1 MENKVEEME
10 GKIEKYLGVDIGE
23 LKSKIIEKVLCIE
36 VDYSKSILLGVYGE
50 GDYYISKVQ
59 RGAMYE
65 RNGEQFVF
73 EFSLIDPWDVYGF
86 EDVIYDSNEGFYIDQ
101 CNGEKFTEDE
111 LLEEALVDS
120 IDGWCGKFEYEFN
133 KFLIEFNNF
142 LDLLKGDRDE

>member
-23 LKSKIIEKVLCIE
+23 LKSKIIEKALCIE
-36 VDYSKSILLGVYGE
+36 VDYSKSIFLGVYGE

-73 EFSLIDPWDVYGF
+73 EFSLIDPWDIYGF

-111 LLEEALVDS
+111 LLEEALVDV

-142 LDLLKGDRDE
+142 LDSLKGGD

>member
-73 EFSLIDPWDVYGF
+73 EFSLIDPWDIYGF

-111 LLEEALVDS
+111 LLEEALVDA

-142 LDLLKGDRDE
+142 LNSLKESE

>member
-23 LKSKIIEKVLCIE
+23 LKSKIIEKALCIE

-65 RNGEQFVF
+65 RNGEQFIF
-73 EFSLIDPWDVYGF
+73 KFSLIDPWDIYGF

-111 LLEEALVDS
+111 LLEEALVDA

-142 LDLLKGDRDE
+142 LNSLKESE

>member
-73 EFSLIDPWDVYGF
+73 EFSLIDPWDIYGF

-111 LLEEALVDS
+111 LLEEALVDA

-142 LDLLKGDRDE
+142 LDSLKESE

>member
-23 LKSKIIEKVLCIE
+23 LKSKIIEKVLYIE
-36 VDYSKSILLGVYGE
+36 VDYSKFILLGVYGE

-73 EFSLIDPWDVYGF
+73 EFSLIDPWDVFGF
-86 EDVIYDSNEGFYIDQ
+86 EDVFYDMDEGLYIDQ
-101 CNGEKFTEDE
+101 SSLERFTEDE
-111 LLEEALVDS
+111 LLEEALVDA

-133 KFLIEFNNF
+133 KFLIEFSNF
-142 LDLLKGDRDE
+142 LDSLKESK

>member
-73 EFSLIDPWDVYGF
+73 EFSLIDPWDIYGF

-111 LLEEALVDS
+111 LLEEALVDA
-120 IDGWCGKFEYEFN
+120 IDGWCGKFEDEFN
-133 KFLIEFNNF
+133 RFLIEFNNF
-142 LDLLKGDRDE
+142 LDSLEGGD

>member
-73 EFSLIDPWDVYGF
+73 EFSLIDPWDIYGF

-111 LLEEALVDS
+111 LLEEALVDA

-142 LDLLKGDRDE
+142 LNSLKGGD

>member
-65 RNGEQFVF
+65 RNGEQFIF
-73 EFSLIDPWDVYGF
+73 KFSLIDPWDIYGF

-111 LLEEALVDS
+111 LLEEALVDA

-142 LDLLKGDRDE
+142 LNSLKGGD

>member
-65 RNGEQFVF
+65 RNGEQFIF
-73 EFSLIDPWDVYGF
+73 KFSLIDPWDIYGF

-111 LLEEALVDS
+111 LLEEALVDA

-142 LDLLKGDRDE
+142 LDSLKESE

>member
-23 LKSKIIEKVLCIE
+23 LKSKIIEKALCTE

-65 RNGEQFVF
+65 RNGEQFIF
-73 EFSLIDPWDVYGF
+73 KFSLIDPWDIYGF

-142 LDLLKGDRDE
+142 LDSLKGGD

>member
-73 EFSLIDPWDVYGF
+73 EFSLIDPWDIYGF

-111 LLEEALVDS
+111 LLEEALVDV

-142 LDLLKGDRDE
+142 LNSLKESE

>member
-23 LKSKIIEKVLCIE
+23 LKSKIIEKALCIE

-65 RNGEQFVF
+65 RNGEQFIF
-73 EFSLIDPWDVYGF
+73 KFSLIDPWDVYGF
-86 EDVIYDSNEGFYIDQ
+86 EDVVYDSDEGLYVDQ
-101 CNGEKFTEDE
+101 SSGEKFTEED
-111 LLEEALVDS
+111 LLEEVLMDA
-120 IDGWCGKFEYEFN
+120 INGWCGKFEDEFN
-133 KFLIEFNNF
+133 RFLIEFNNF
-142 LDLLKGDRDE
+142 LDSLKGSE